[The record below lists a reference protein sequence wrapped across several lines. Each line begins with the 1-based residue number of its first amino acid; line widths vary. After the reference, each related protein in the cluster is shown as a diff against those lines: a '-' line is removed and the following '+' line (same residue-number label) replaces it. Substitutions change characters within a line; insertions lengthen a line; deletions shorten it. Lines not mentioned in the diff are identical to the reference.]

1 MEWDVCAHLLLH
13 SLPLKMVRDAFLFQN
28 HGDFFCHSLLLCHQ
42 MCTALVF
49 FLKKKVQ
56 DQAKKDRKRKRK
68 VNLNFLPCFLW
79 ELSVMLIRCAWLCVR
94 ACAKHVLA
102 HWYVSWASS
111 PQFSIVVA
119 SVTFLCGVK
128 IWELA
133 VSYPLSL
140 LCLLVAWLFHHSVPW
155 TFVSLGK
162 GWWKCSL
169 FVLMRAGVTLLNYP

>member
-1 MEWDVCAHLLLH
+1 MGCMCSPSA
-13 SLPLKMVRDAFLFQN
+13 PQFAFEDGSWCFS
-28 HGDFFCHSLLLCHQ
+28 FPKPRW
-42 MCTALVF
+42 F
-49 FLKKKVQ
+49 FLSFPVVVPPNVYSTSFLKKKKKVQ

-102 HWYVSWASS
+102 HWYVSWANS

-169 FVLMRAGVTLLNYP
+169 FVLMRTGVTLLNYP